1 MTNFLTLES
10 PQELLRIK
18 REYILQEIAVYG
30 ERERDN
36 ERLRENNDKLRWK
49 VEKTRYIVNNRMTSF
64 KNSLNKEPDKTKQAQ
79 LNLCRDIQG
88 ELR

>member
-1 MTNFLTLES
+1 MTNILTLES

-36 ERLRENNDKLRWK
+36 L
-49 VEKTRYIVNNRMTSF
+49 
-64 KNSLNKEPDKTKQAQ
+64 KQAMQ
-79 LNLCRDIQG
+79 ARKARQ
-88 ELR
+88 ELEKLLFEYDNTLDTLEELL